1 MKAKKYDR
9 NSLIDPIIYSDWR
22 RMMLE
27 SLCLSRALS
36 VTPIVAPSLELK
48 PAHTSLVLY
57 REAGGTRVR
66 IVKAARRRVRE
77 SRELEWQSTKM
88 SQR

>member
-27 SLCLSRALS
+27 SLCLSRALTA
-36 VTPIVAPSLELK
+36 TPITAQSLEWK

-57 REAGGTRVR
+57 RDAGSAGVRV
-66 IVKAARRRVRE
+66 VKAERRKARE
-77 SRELEWQSTKM
+77 SPALEW
-88 SQR
+88 